1 MQETARKAARAA
13 MPVFGLY
20 GERLK
25 NEPESWL
32 HCESI
37 AARSALHDWEIR
49 PHRHRDFFQ
58 ILYIASGSAEALL
71 GTQHVT
77 LAPPLAVLVPPHVPH
92 GYRFSEDIQ
101 GHVLTIMAGRAERL
115 LAMAGDMGN
124 AMMQAGPMLLPLA
137 AHPEEA
143 TGMAANVAALAREF
157 AGSAEGR
164 NAALEAHLLLIL
176 LAAWRAWRSERR
188 AAGLGGRQQRQALQL
203 QSLIDRDFRQH
214 RRIGHYADL
223 LGVSETH
230 LNRISRAAFGVS
242 ALGLLNR
249 RLLREAERD
258 LTFTVMPVKAVALS
272 LGFDDPAYFSR
283 FFAKH
288 AGMTPAQYRRRQA

>member
-1 MQETARKAARAA
+1 MHETAHKAARAA

-20 GERLK
+20 GERLR

-58 ILYIASGSAEALL
+58 ILYIASGSADALL
-71 GTQHVT
+71 GTARMA
-77 LAPPLAVLVPPHVPH
+77 LEPPLAVLVPPHVPH
-92 GYRFSEDIQ
+92 GYWFSRDIQ
-101 GHVLTIMAGRAERL
+101 GHVLTIMTGRAGRL
-115 LAMAGDMGN
+115 LAMAGDLAG
-124 AMMQAGPMLLPLA
+124 AMMAAGPVLLRLA
-137 AHPEEA
+137 GHAEEA
-143 TGMAANVAALAREF
+143 AAMAAGVAALAREF

-164 NAALEAHLLLIL
+164 NAALEAHLLMVL
-176 LAAWRAWRSERR
+176 LAAWRSWRAERQD
-188 AAGLGGRQQRQALQL
+188 AGPAGRQQRQAAQL

-214 RRIGHYADL
+214 RRIGHYAGL

-242 ALGLLNR
+242 ALGLLNH
-249 RLLREAERD
+249 RLLREAQRD
-258 LTFTVMPVKAVALS
+258 LTFTVMPIKAVALS
-272 LGFDDPAYFSR
+272 LGFEDPAYFSR